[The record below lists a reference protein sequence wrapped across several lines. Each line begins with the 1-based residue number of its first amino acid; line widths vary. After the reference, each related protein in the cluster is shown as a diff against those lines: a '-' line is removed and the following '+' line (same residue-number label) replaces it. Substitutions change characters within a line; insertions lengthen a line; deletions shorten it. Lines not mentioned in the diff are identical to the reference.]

1 MQLSLPPPLPGKEDL
16 QRTECFGLQFDAQ
29 TFDAKDRGQ
38 SPTATFQGPSPFV
51 TLRRACH
58 TRFEDH
64 RHRTSA
70 GWTAMS
76 GFLGMLLRLF
86 SLIACSGGAEAFAF
100 VTAERKWSRAIPGEK
115 APERAQRLQGHRE
128 HQNRQKARRLERLDD
143 LLDSTDEA
151 MRAFGSPMSTPCP
164 SFHVDWKALQPGCDP
179 CSGISSRMGEGT
191 PRGERKRE
199 SISAMAHLLDE
210 ALKPLESRD
219 QPTVVDCGSGTG
231 SLLLPLAALFPKAT
245 FVGVDTKKG
254 SLDRLTLRASAAGP
268 SVSSR
273 VVPWHGRIEDYD
285 GKCDVV
291 LSLHACGGASDAA
304 LRLAH
309 ERRVPFAV
317 SPCCVG
323 KLRRGPASGWLRGLI
338 AAQAESM
345 DGAASE
351 EPSDGS
357 DDARDPSTVAVD
369 RMFALLAAWAD
380 SEHVAAAPIAPSVS
394 RGARI
399 EAGEAQAE
407 AEAAT
412 AKATMEHVIA
422 SSRRQRCKI
431 LVEMDRL
438 MAMDEWRHAEASSRT
453 LPQADDSSPGTT
465 PVGTTAPHVGPAR
478 PCPPVTWPSG
488 RLMRITGRAM
498 TSSSQQE
505 VLVGAGAAALPA
517 ESER

>member
-1 MQLSLPPPLPGKEDL
+1 
-16 QRTECFGLQFDAQ
+16 
-29 TFDAKDRGQ
+29 
-38 SPTATFQGPSPFV
+38 
-51 TLRRACH
+51 
-58 TRFEDH
+58 
-64 RHRTSA
+64 
-70 GWTAMS
+70 MS
-76 GFLGMLLRLF
+76 GFLWMLLRLF

-231 SLLLPLAALFPKAT
+231 SLLTTGGTLPESY
-245 FVGVDTKKG
+245 VCRSRHQEG
-254 SLDRLTLRASAAGP
+254 SLDRLTLRLP
-268 SVSSR
+268 PPDSVSSR
-273 VVPWHGRIEDYD
+273 VVLAAASRLRRQMRRRS
-285 GKCDVV
+285 
-291 LSLHACGGASDAA
+291 LSARVRRRVRAA

-357 DDARDPSTVAVD
+357 DDARDPSTGAVD

-438 MAMDEWRHAEASSRT
+438 MAMDECHAEHPRGRCRRRMIHHLGPRRWGRPLRMLGLLGRVLLS
-453 LPQADDSSPGTT
+453 
-465 PVGTTAPHVGPAR
+465 HGPA
-478 PCPPVTWPSG
+478 
-488 RLMRITGRAM
+488 AD
-498 TSSSQQE
+498 
-505 VLVGAGAAALPA
+505 
-517 ESER
+517 